1 MATLY
6 TTDGKAK
13 IVQPKQGNSFTVDEL
28 KGLIGGDFECKAVG
42 PNYMLTDKEADN
54 VLPNKVGTDV
64 YQHWYNSNDVIFGTV
79 LLLTMKEMGE

>member
-1 MATLY
+1 
-6 TTDGKAK
+6 
-13 IVQPKQGNSFTVDEL
+13 
-28 KGLIGGDFECKAVG
+28 
-42 PNYMLTDKEADN
+42 MLTDKEADN